1 MPRRLPTASALA
13 AFLLPRALLRADDP
27 PKGDKDLDG
36 TWDGV
41 SVLLNGKELPQPADG
56 KMVVTISGGSL
67 TLKIGDDSY
76 TSTISVDAS
85 KTPKT
90 IDLTPDDGKNKGKT
104 MKAVYEVKGDELKV
118 CHGDWDSD
126 RPKELASKEGNGLMV
141 FTFKRVKK

>member
-1 MPRRLPTASALA
+1 MPRRLLIASALA
-13 AFLLPRALLRADDP
+13 ALVILPALLRADEP
-27 PKGDKDLDG
+27 AKGDKDLDG
-36 TWDGV
+36 TWEGV

-67 TLKIGDDSY
+67 TFKIGDDSH

-85 KTPKT
+85 KTPRT
-90 IDLTPDDGKNKGKT
+90 IDLTPDDGRMKGKT

-118 CHGDWDSD
+118 CHGEWDSD
-126 RPKELASKEGNGLMV
+126 RPKELASMEGNGLMV